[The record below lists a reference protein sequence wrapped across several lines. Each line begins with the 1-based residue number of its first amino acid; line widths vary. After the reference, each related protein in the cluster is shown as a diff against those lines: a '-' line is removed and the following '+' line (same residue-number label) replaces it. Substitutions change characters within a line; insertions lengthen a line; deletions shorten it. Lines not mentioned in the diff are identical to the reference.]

1 MPVMPSQD
9 SLSPAASLIA
19 FCRLPVPG
27 QVKTRLAY
35 SIGADAACE
44 WYSACAQYTVALCSS
59 LPHLASLVV
68 YHSCK
73 DESEDM
79 QQWLGAV
86 GLGSPRVAAQRKGGD
101 LGDKMLAA
109 LQQEAQRHP
118 KVGLVPRTHR
128 AAAAAA
134 AAAAGLSFQQPGMTV
149 EQEVVALV
157 IIVGSDVPG
166 LSVAVLEAAVRA
178 LDEHEVVLGPAVD
191 GGYYLLG
198 LTRVV
203 PQLFQDIAW
212 STDTV
217 LDATVKTVH
226 SVGLRLAPLHSLPVL
241 RDVDHLA
248 DLRDWVAGLP
258 PPNASPR
265 RADIQNNLV
274 DRLAWARPLRL
285 GQLLQVRPAQP
296 GRALSQLLHVASP
309 ALLGM
314 SCVEARLLELA
325 PLTSTS
331 APSRV
336 LGQGPG

>member
-1 MPVMPSQD
+1 MDAVAWHGVGEVWEMGEGEAPAMPVMPSQD
-9 SLSPAASLIA
+9 STSPAASLIA

-118 KVGLVPRTHR
+118 KVGLVPWTHR

-134 AAAAGLSFQQPGMTV
+134 AAAGLRCQQPGMTV
-149 EQEVVALV
+149 EQEVVAMVCCAYVPLQV

-217 LDATVKTVH
+217 LDATVKAVR

-258 PPNASPR
+258 PPIASPR
-265 RADIQNNLV
+265 RADTQNNLV
-274 DRLAWARPLRL
+274 DSKRR
-285 GQLLQVRPAQP
+285 QLCCVS
-296 GRALSQLLHVASP
+296 RAL
-309 ALLGM
+309 
-314 SCVEARLLELA
+314 LER
-325 PLTSTS
+325 ST
-331 APSRV
+331 
-336 LGQGPG
+336 

>member
-73 DESEDM
+73 DESEDI

-118 KVGLVPRTHR
+118 K
-128 AAAAAA
+128 
-134 AAAAGLSFQQPGMTV
+134 
-149 EQEVVALV
+149 V

-226 SVGLRLAPLHSLPVL
+226 SVGLKLAPLHSLPVL
-241 RDVDHLA
+241 RDIDHLA

-258 PPNASPR
+258 PPIASPR

-274 DRLAWARPLRL
+274 DSKRR
-285 GQLLQVRPAQP
+285 QLC
-296 GRALSQLLHVASP
+296 
-309 ALLGM
+309 
-314 SCVEARLLELA
+314 CVSRTLLER
-325 PLTSTS
+325 ST
-331 APSRV
+331 
-336 LGQGPG
+336 